1 MKTLAKIE
9 KKGYRVTSNIG
20 WRNGEQTIVSVSAEK
35 NNRKIRRDNLTQLL
49 KSLGSQF

>member
-1 MKTLAKIE
+1 MKTQEKIE
-9 KKGYRVTSNIG
+9 KKGYRVTFNTG

-35 NNRKIRRDNLTQLL
+35 NNRKITRDNLTQLL